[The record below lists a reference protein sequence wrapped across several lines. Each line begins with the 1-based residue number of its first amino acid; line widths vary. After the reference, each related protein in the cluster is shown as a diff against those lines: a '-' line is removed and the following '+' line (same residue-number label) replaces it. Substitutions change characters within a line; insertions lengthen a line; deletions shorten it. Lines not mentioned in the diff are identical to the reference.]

1 MKKIRIFAVMLCIAT
16 LGMMTSCSK
25 DEDSIV
31 GKWTVIEAGG
41 QFTNAVTGEPEE
53 VTYNWEGAIWEFT
66 KEGKLIS
73 NYGSYDYKV
82 DGKTLTIMWDNK
94 SRNCTIEELSES
106 KLRLTYAAADYALE
120 GGINQLYYATFS
132 R

>member
-1 MKKIRIFAVMLCIAT
+1 MLCIAT
-16 LGMMTSCSK
+16 MGMMTSCSK
-25 DEDSIV
+25 DEVSIV

-41 QFTNAVTGEPEE
+41 QFTNDATGEPEE

-82 DGKTLTIMWDNK
+82 DGKTLIISWDGE
-94 SRNCTIEELSES
+94 SETCTIEEISES
-106 KLRLTYAAADYALE
+106 KLRLTYAAADYSYE
-120 GGINQLYYATFS
+120 GGLNQLYYAMFS